1 KEPPVKNPKN
11 TPIANKLPSSQTI
24 VSEITTAKN
33 AFKVGNYPE
42 SFKILEKYEQ
52 YDAFDTESKFFLGY
66 MYYNGKVGGAHDP
79 IAGRRLMNEA
89 KGEDHAL
96 VIELMVKYVLNK
108 K

>member
-1 KEPPVKNPKN
+1 MPISNPV
-11 TPIANKLPSSQTI
+11 TNKLPASKTI
-24 VSEITTAKN
+24 INEITTAKN

-42 SFKILEKYEQ
+42 SFKILQQYEQ
-52 YDAFDTESKFFLGY
+52 YDAFDTEAKFFLGY

-79 IAGRRLMNEA
+79 VAGRRLMNEA
-89 KGEDHAL
+89 KEEDHAL